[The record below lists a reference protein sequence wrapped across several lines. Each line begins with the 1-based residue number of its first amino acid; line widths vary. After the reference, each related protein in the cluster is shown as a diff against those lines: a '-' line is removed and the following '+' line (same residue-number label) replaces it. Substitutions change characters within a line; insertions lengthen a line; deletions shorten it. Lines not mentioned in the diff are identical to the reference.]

1 MATIDIYNLS
11 GAKVGTFDLADE
23 IFGAV
28 NEDLLWEA
36 VKHYRAGQH
45 RGTHATKARWQ
56 VSGSGKKL
64 WKQKGT
70 GRARIGSIRS
80 PLWRHGG
87 TVHGPVPR
95 SYDYAFPRKK
105 LLGALRSAL
114 ASKFADGKLTVV
126 NAFDVKEPKTKE
138 FRAALEALKVES
150 TVLIVEAPNAANRNL
165 ELSARNI
172 EGLELIPGNE
182 VHPYHLLRYDRV
194 IFSHPAI
201 EKLQLTLKD
210 TLPKRQ
216 RKAAKEKTKA
226 RRRRR
231 LLRGSACGMKKRRR
245 WPDEIRI
252 PDHSPSGDHRK
263 RFGDQGKPEHAGLPG
278 GSGSDEDG
286 SEAGGADDFQS
297 QSAFRPHGDV
307 SGKRAAAREVCRLS
321 TRLEEG
327 VCTAAGGREDAGVR
341 AEFVRQQKAGS
352 SGSLREPSD
361 KVSRL

>member
-1 MATIDIYNLS
+1 MATLDIYNLS
-11 GAKVGTFDLADE
+11 GEKVGTFDLADE

-36 VKHYRAGQH
+36 VRHYRAGQH

-114 ASKFADGKLTVV
+114 ASKFADGKLTIV
-126 NAFDVKEPKTKE
+126 NSFDVKEPKTKE
-138 FRAALEALKVES
+138 FRAALEALKVEK
-150 TVLIVEAPNAANRNL
+150 TVLIVDLPNSGNRNL

-182 VHPYHLLRYDRV
+182 VHPYHLLKYDRV

-201 EKLQLTLKD
+201 EKLQLSLKD
-210 TLPKRQ
+210 TLSKAQRNAVKEEDEVAKKALASPRKRV
-216 RKAAKEKTKA
+216 RHEKAA
-226 RRRRR
+226 
-231 LLRGSACGMKKRRR
+231 
-245 WPDEIRI
+245 
-252 PDHSPSGDHRK
+252 
-263 RFGDQGKPEHAGLPG
+263 
-278 GSGSDEDG
+278 
-286 SEAGGADDFQS
+286 
-297 QSAFRPHGDV
+297 
-307 SGKRAAAREVCRLS
+307 EV
-321 TRLEEG
+321 
-327 VCTAAGGREDAGVR
+327 A
-341 AEFVRQQKAGS
+341 
-352 SGSLREPSD
+352 
-361 KVSRL
+361 

>member
-1 MATIDIYNLS
+1 MATIDIHDLS
-11 GAKVGTFDLADE
+11 GKKVGTFDLADE

-114 ASKFADGKLTVV
+114 AAKFADGKLMIV
-126 NAFDVKEPKTKE
+126 NAFELKDAKTKA
-138 FRAALEALKVES
+138 FRAALDALKVES
-150 TVLIVEAPNAANRNL
+150 TVLIVDVPNSGNNNL
-165 ELSARNI
+165 ALSSRNI
-172 EGLELIPGNE
+172 KGLELVPGNE

-201 EKLQLTLKD
+201 EKLQITLKD
-210 TLPKRQ
+210 SLPKGQ
-216 RKAAKEKTKA
+216 RKEAKEKEDEGAKKA
-226 RRRRR
+226 
-231 LLRGSACGMKKRRR
+231 SAA
-245 WPDEIRI
+245 P
-252 PDHSPSGDHRK
+252 RK
-263 RFGDQGKPEHAGLPG
+263 RTRHEK
-278 GSGSDEDG
+278 
-286 SEAGGADDFQS
+286 
-297 QSAFRPHGDV
+297 
-307 SGKRAAAREVCRLS
+307 AAEV
-321 TRLEEG
+321 
-327 VCTAAGGREDAGVR
+327 A
-341 AEFVRQQKAGS
+341 
-352 SGSLREPSD
+352 
-361 KVSRL
+361 